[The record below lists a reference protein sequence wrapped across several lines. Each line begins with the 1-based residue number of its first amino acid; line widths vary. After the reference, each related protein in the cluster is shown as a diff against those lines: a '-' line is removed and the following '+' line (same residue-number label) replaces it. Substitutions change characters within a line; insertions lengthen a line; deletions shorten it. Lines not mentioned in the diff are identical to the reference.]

1 MLLYLN
7 INHSVTTLEELS
19 SWQRV
24 DMQKQASDVTSFM
37 GTSSLTRL
45 FAKIRSALVFSVL
58 STMMKK
64 FNRLYSTVDIITVA
78 LSVYFICALLRAVV
92 LRNQHTR
99 HHFHIGYL
107 LHSMSRQSVLIVS
120 DAVAH
125 SVHLRDVGTQQE
137 NTLILVLSTSALV
150 ALLTLLPSWFL
161 KDTQQGSLKDLL
173 IYSFTSRYS
182 QLHVPGLQGDTGIGV
197 LAHGLLFVVFNML
210 DNLDPDGERPPT
222 ELMRTLYQT
231 TAMVFSNMFLV
242 QIAPESSSQVLPVAI
257 LLGMY
262 IVSDHLPMS
271 DTVASFVLWRTAA
284 ETSTWITRVLPGSIT
299 DQVLLFA
306 VLFCVLP
313 ALDRK
318 IASVLAVAA
327 LQTVVGHLMH
337 AFTYLGTSG
346 SAIASVCMML
356 VSDVVLDPR
365 D

>member
-1 MLLYLN
+1 MG
-7 INHSVTTLEELS
+7 VS
-19 SWQRV
+19 SQ
-24 DMQKQASDVTSFM
+24 S
-37 GTSSLTRL
+37 RL
-45 FAKIRSALVFSVL
+45 FAKIRSALIFSVL
-58 STMMKK
+58 NTMMKT
-64 FNRLYSTVDIITVA
+64 FNSVYSPVDIITVA
-78 LSVYFICALLRAVV
+78 ITVYFICALLRAVV
-92 LRNQHTR
+92 LRDQHTR
-99 HHFHIGYL
+99 RRFHVGYL

-120 DAVAH
+120 DTVAH

-137 NTLILVLSTSALV
+137 NTLLLVLSTSALV
-150 ALLTLLPSWFL
+150 AILTLLPSWFL

-210 DNLDPDGERPPT
+210 DVPNEKRSPS
-222 ELMRTLYQT
+222 ELMQTLYQT

-271 DTVASFVLWRTAA
+271 DTVASFVLWRTAS

-299 DQVLLFA
+299 DQFLLFA

-318 IASVLAVAA
+318 IASVIAVAA
-327 LQTVVGHLMH
+327 LQMIVGHLMH

-356 VSDVVLDPR
+356 VSDVVLDTR
-365 D
+365 E